1 MSVRFAVIE
10 APSILGLRPTG
21 VEMLPEALLR
31 AGLARRLAARLAGRV
46 EPPPYDAR
54 RDPETKMLNPA
65 AIARYAR
72 DLADATCGVLDRG
85 ELPIVLGGDC
95 SIVLGT
101 MLGLRRRGRFGL
113 LFIDGHTDFYQP
125 DANVNGEAASSDL
138 ALVTGRGP
146 AIMTELEGFRPLVR
160 SQDVVAFG
168 RRDNEEAARYGSDEP
183 PPELLVLDLAHIR
196 RVSVGRSIAE
206 ALARLVRD
214 DLGGFWVHLDADVLD
229 DAILPA
235 VDYRMPG
242 GLSLAELQAALR
254 AAFLSGR
261 MVGLEI
267 TILNPALD
275 REDRGA
281 QALAQAIAGAFA
293 SSST

>member
-1 MSVRFAVIE
+1 MSVQFAVIE

-21 VEMLPEALLR
+21 VESLPEALLR
-31 AGLARRLAARLAGRV
+31 VGLDRRLGARHAGRV
-46 EPPPYDAR
+46 ESPPYDAR
-54 RDPETKMLNPA
+54 RDPETKMLNPS
-65 AIARYAR
+65 AIARYSR
-72 DLADATCGVLDRG
+72 DLADATCSVLERG
-85 ELPIVLGGDC
+85 EVPIVLGGDC

-160 SQDVVAFG
+160 SEDVVAFG
-168 RRDNEEAARYGSDEP
+168 RRDNDEAARYDSDEP

-196 RVSVGRSIAE
+196 RASVARSIAE

-214 DLGGFWVHLDADVLD
+214 DLSGFWVHVDADVVD

-242 GLSLAELQAALR
+242 GLSLEELQAMLR

-261 MVGLEI
+261 MVGMEI

-275 REDRGA
+275 REDRCARG
-281 QALAQAIAGAFA
+281 LAQTIVAAL
-293 SSST
+293 SSS

>member
-1 MSVRFAVIE
+1 MSVQFAVIE

-21 VEMLPEALLR
+21 VESLPEALLR
-31 AGLARRLAARLAGRV
+31 VGLGRRLAARHAGRV
-46 EPPPYDAR
+46 EPPPYDAH
-54 RDPETKMLNPA
+54 RDAETKMLNPR

-72 DLADATCGVLDRG
+72 DLADATCGVLERG
-85 ELPIVLGGDC
+85 EIPIVLGGDC

-168 RRDNEEAARYGSDEP
+168 RRDNDEAARYGSDEP

-196 RVSVGRSIAE
+196 RVSVGRAIAE

-214 DLGGFWVHLDADVLD
+214 DLSGFWVHVDADVLD

-242 GLSLAELQAALR
+242 GLSLAELETALR

-261 MVGLEI
+261 MVGLEL
-267 TILNPALD
+267 TILNPTLD
-275 REDRGA
+275 PEDRGA
-281 QALAQAIAGAFA
+281 HALAQTVLSAF
-293 SSST
+293 SSP